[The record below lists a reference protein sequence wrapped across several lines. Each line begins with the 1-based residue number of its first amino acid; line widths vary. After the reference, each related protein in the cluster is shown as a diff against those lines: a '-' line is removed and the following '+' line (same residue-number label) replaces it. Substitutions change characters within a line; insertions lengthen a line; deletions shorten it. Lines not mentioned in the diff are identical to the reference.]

1 MDFAGIERVLAALEL
16 GRCLLAR
23 VIEDRHGDEDLEDT
37 PDLSISPD
45 KVCYIIAKAREFD
58 AKDVVTD
65 PDDGSNPT
73 DDAMVAVLE
82 DHRDDPVV
90 QEIAAAIFAM
100 TEDEQIDLV
109 TLAWLGRGDGSL
121 EDWDELRAE
130 AARAHN
136 KRTLRICSACPSWLT
151 ISTRPWRSSAIRA
164 TSDSAAAAW
173 CFCTR
178 NLIVCFFSE
187 APACRSV
194 VGTAKFQPIFRRNRH
209 GDRWTDFQMKTC
221 ACYSPRGRPWW
232 RPHFVLAQQRTRC

>member
-1 MDFAGIERVLAALEL
+1 MQSDRHAALIACDPRDSKALFAQPSRRADFSRSRLERSSTSMDFAGIERVLAALEL

-23 VIEDRHGDEDLEDT
+23 LIEDRHGDEDLEDT

-136 KRTLRICSACPSWLT
+136 KRT
-151 ISTRPWRSSAIRA
+151 
-164 TSDSAAAAW
+164 TSYLLGMPLLADY
-173 CFCTR
+173 
-178 NLIVCFFSE
+178 LDE
-187 APACRSV
+187 A
-194 VGTAKFQPIFRRNRH
+194 
-209 GDRWTDFQMKTC
+209 
-221 ACYSPRGRPWW
+221 
-232 RPHFVLAQQRTRC
+232 LAQFGHSCDE